1 MSASSSEFAVV
12 ERPTTDSRIFG
23 HTRWDAVPVLAA
35 LLHCAYFFGMFYL
48 FLRNRQFRLDSILM
62 KSKYILIAFAFL
74 SIVALAQTETT
85 TSPATQTFESP
96 GRVPTKMFIPADLM
110 SGPLHSVGDFAENDG
125 MNNTYFLY
133 SGNDAWAVTTGIALR
148 TRIREIYAI
157 AKLREMSK
165 TDEFARAMA
174 NAGKQKVESVVGIV
188 TNPLGTIQN
197 IPLGASRFFGR
208 IGESLKGGSTQGE
221 GNALQNV
228 IGISKAKIALAVK
241 LGVSPY
247 SYNQELQTQLTQN
260 ARAMALGGLVVS
272 AATAAVG
279 GPAGDVLTGLNVNQT
294 LQQTLVNSTPDDL
307 RIINRKK
314 LFALN
319 VTRENADA
327 ILMHP
332 WYSPWTET
340 IMIDALST
348 IGVDP
353 TAFLADACN
362 ALTEEDA
369 IFFERLAQVL
379 ARYDTT
385 KAQLR
390 SIRVESHAVC
400 ALDANGTLVFPLSC
414 DYAIW
419 SEHAAGRVA
428 EFAALT
434 QGQEDI
440 KALAV
445 WVDGKVS
452 DRATQEL
459 KSRKID
465 LVTGVLDKK

>member
-1 MSASSSEFAVV
+1 
-12 ERPTTDSRIFG
+12 
-23 HTRWDAVPVLAA
+23 
-35 LLHCAYFFGMFYL
+35 
-48 FLRNRQFRLDSILM
+48 M
-62 KSKYILIAFAFL
+62 KSRYILIVSAFL
-74 SIVALAQTETT
+74 SITALAQTATT
-85 TSPATQTFESP
+85 TSPAPQTFESP
-96 GRVPTKMFIPADLM
+96 GRVATKMFIPAGLM
-110 SGPLHSVGDFAENDG
+110 TGPLHSVGDYAENDG

-133 SGNDAWAVTTGIALR
+133 SGNDALAVSTGIALR

-157 AKLREMSK
+157 NKLREMSK
-165 TDEFARAMA
+165 TDEFTKAMA
-174 NAGKQKVESVVGIV
+174 KAGKQKIEGVVGIV

-208 IGESLKGGSTQGE
+208 IGEGLKGGRTQGE
-221 GNALQNV
+221 GNAVQNM
-228 IGISKAKIALAVK
+228 IGISKAKLALAVK

-369 IFFERLAQVL
+369 IFFERLSQVL
-379 ARYDTT
+379 ARYDTK
-385 KAQLR
+385 KAKLR

>member
-1 MSASSSEFAVV
+1 
-12 ERPTTDSRIFG
+12 
-23 HTRWDAVPVLAA
+23 
-35 LLHCAYFFGMFYL
+35 
-48 FLRNRQFRLDSILM
+48 M
-62 KSKYILIAFAFL
+62 KPKYILVLLTFL
-74 SIVALAQTETT
+74 SFTAPAHTDTT
-85 TSPATQTFESP
+85 TSPAPETFEAP
-96 GRVPTKMFIPADLM
+96 GRVETKMFIAADLM
-110 SGPLHSVGDFAENDG
+110 TGPLHSVGDYAENDG

-133 SGNDAWAVTTGIALR
+133 SGDDAWAVTTGIALR

-174 NAGKQKVESVVGIV
+174 NAGKQKIESVVGIV
-188 TNPLGTIQN
+188 ANPLGTIQN

-208 IGESLKGGSTQGE
+208 IGESLKGGRTQGE
-221 GNALQNV
+221 GNARQNAV
-228 IGISKAKIALAVK
+228 GVSKAKVALAVK

-247 SYNQELQTQLTQN
+247 SYNQELQTQLTNN
-260 ARAMALGGLVVS
+260 ARAIAMGGLVVN

-279 GPAGDVLTGLNVNQT
+279 GPAGDVLTGLNINQT

-340 IMIDALST
+340 IMIDAFST
-348 IGVDP
+348 IGIDP
-353 TAFLADACN
+353 TAFLTNACN
-362 ALTEEDA
+362 ALTQEDA
-369 IFFERLAQVL
+369 IYFERLAQVL
-379 ARYDTT
+379 ARYHT
-385 KAQLR
+385 KKAKLR
-390 SIRVESHAVC
+390 SLRTESKAVC
-400 ALDANGTLVFPLSC
+400 ALDANGALVFPLSC

-440 KALAV
+440 KALAI

-452 DRATQEL
+452 DRAAQEL
-459 KSRKID
+459 KGRKID
-465 LVTGVLDKK
+465 FVTGV

>member
-1 MSASSSEFAVV
+1 
-12 ERPTTDSRIFG
+12 
-23 HTRWDAVPVLAA
+23 
-35 LLHCAYFFGMFYL
+35 
-48 FLRNRQFRLDSILM
+48 M
-62 KSKYILIAFAFL
+62 KSKYSLIAFAFL
-74 SIVALAQTETT
+74 TIAALGQTETT
-85 TSPATQTFESP
+85 PSPAPQAFETP
-96 GRVPTKMFIPADLM
+96 GRVPTKMFIPAELM

-133 SGNDAWAVTTGIALR
+133 SGDDAWAVTTGIALR

-174 NAGKQKVESVVGIV
+174 NAGKQKIEGVVGIV

-208 IGESLKGGSTQGE
+208 IGEAMKGGTTQGE
-221 GNALQNV
+221 GNAVQNM
-228 IGISKAKIALAVK
+228 IGVSKAKIALAVK

-247 SYNQELQTQLTQN
+247 SYNQELQTQLTSN

-279 GPAGDVLTGLNVNQT
+279 GPAGDVLMGLNVNQT

-319 VTRENADA
+319 VSRENADA

-340 IMIDALST
+340 IMIDAFST
-348 IGVDP
+348 IGIDP

-414 DYAIW
+414 DYATW

-440 KALAV
+440 KGLAV

-452 DRATQEL
+452 DRAAQEL

-465 LVTGVLDKK
+465 LVTAVLDKK

>member
-1 MSASSSEFAVV
+1 
-12 ERPTTDSRIFG
+12 
-23 HTRWDAVPVLAA
+23 
-35 LLHCAYFFGMFYL
+35 
-48 FLRNRQFRLDSILM
+48 M
-62 KSKYILIAFAFL
+62 KSKYILIAFPFL
-74 SIVALAQTETT
+74 SIAALAQTDTT
-85 TSPATQTFESP
+85 TSPAPQAFETP
-96 GRVPTKMFIPADLM
+96 GRVPTKMFIAADLM
-110 SGPLHSVGDFAENDG
+110 SGPLDSVGDFAENDG

-165 TDEFARAMA
+165 TDEFSQAMA
-174 NAGKQKVESVVGIV
+174 NAGKQKIEGVVGIV

-208 IGESLKGGSTQGE
+208 IGESLKGGRTQGQ

-228 IGISKAKIALAVK
+228 IGISKAKVALAVK

-247 SYNQELQTQLTQN
+247 SYNQELQTQLTNN

-279 GPAGDVLTGLNVNQT
+279 GPAGDVLMGLNVNQT

-340 IMIDALST
+340 IMIDALSRV
-348 IGVDP
+348 GVDP

-369 IFFERLAQVL
+369 VFFERLAQVL
-379 ARYDTT
+379 ARYHTT

-440 KALAV
+440 KGLAV

-452 DRATQEL
+452 DRAAQEL
-459 KSRKID
+459 KSRKIE

>member
-1 MSASSSEFAVV
+1 MLLRRALPAARQSLAHSFPIYEVGSGVLLQPRQIPV
-12 ERPTTDSRIFG
+12 PTPT
-23 HTRWDAVPVLAA
+23 
-35 LLHCAYFFGMFYL
+35 
-48 FLRNRQFRLDSILM
+48 SILM
-62 KSKYILIAFAFL
+62 KSKYNLIAFAFL
-74 SIVALAQTETT
+74 TIAALVHTETT
-85 TSPATQTFESP
+85 PSPAPQAFETP
-96 GRVPTKMFIPADLM
+96 GRVPTKMFMPAELM

-133 SGNDAWAVTTGIALR
+133 SGDDAWAVTTGIALR

-165 TDEFARAMA
+165 TDEFAQAMT
-174 NAGKQKVESVVGIV
+174 NAGKQKIEGVVGIV

-208 IGESLKGGSTQGE
+208 IGEAMKGGTTQGE
-221 GNALQNV
+221 GNAVQNM
-228 IGISKAKIALAVK
+228 IGVSKAKVALAVK

-247 SYNQELQTQLTQN
+247 SYNQELQTQLTSN

-314 LFALN
+314 LFALK
-319 VTRENADA
+319 VSRENADA

-369 IFFERLAQVL
+369 VFFERLAQVL

-400 ALDANGTLVFPLSC
+400 ALDSNGILVFPLSC

>member
-1 MSASSSEFAVV
+1 M
-12 ERPTTDSRIFG
+12 
-23 HTRWDAVPVLAA
+23 
-35 LLHCAYFFGMFYL
+35 
-48 FLRNRQFRLDSILM
+48 
-62 KSKYILIAFAFL
+62 
-74 SIVALAQTETT
+74 
-85 TSPATQTFESP
+85 
-96 GRVPTKMFIPADLM
+96 
-110 SGPLHSVGDFAENDG
+110 
-125 MNNTYFLY
+125 
-133 SGNDAWAVTTGIALR
+133 ALR
-148 TRIREIYAI
+148 TRSREIYAI
-157 AKLREMSK
+157 DKLREMSK
-165 TDEFARAMA
+165 TDEFAQAMA
-174 NAGKQKVESVVGIV
+174 NAGKQKIESVVGIV

-197 IPLGASRFFGR
+197 TPLGASRFFGR
-208 IGESLKGGSTQGE
+208 IGESLKGGRTQGE

-228 IGISKAKIALAVK
+228 IGISKAKVALAVK

-247 SYNQELQTQLTQN
+247 SYNQELQTQLASN
-260 ARAMALGGLVVS
+260 ARALALGGLVVS

-279 GPAGDVLTGLNVNQT
+279 GPAGDVLMGLNVNQT

-319 VTRENADA
+319 VSRENADA

-340 IMIDALST
+340 IMIDAFST
-348 IGVDP
+348 IGIDP

-369 IFFERLAQVL
+369 IFFERLAQLL

-385 KAQLR
+385 TAQLR
-390 SIRVESHAVC
+390 SIRVESHAVRE
-400 ALDANGTLVFPLSC
+400 LDSNASFVFPLSC
-414 DYAIW
+414 DYATW

-440 KALAV
+440 KGLAV
-445 WVDGKVS
+445 WVEGKVY
-452 DRATQEL
+452 DRSAQEL
-459 KSRKID
+459 DSRNME
-465 LVTGVLDKK
+465 LV

>member
-1 MSASSSEFAVV
+1 
-12 ERPTTDSRIFG
+12 
-23 HTRWDAVPVLAA
+23 
-35 LLHCAYFFGMFYL
+35 
-48 FLRNRQFRLDSILM
+48 M
-62 KSKYILIAFAFL
+62 KPKYILVLVTFL
-74 SIVALAQTETT
+74 SFNAPAQTDTT
-85 TSPATQTFESP
+85 TSPAPETFEAP
-96 GRVPTKMFIPADLM
+96 GRVETKMFIPADLM
-110 SGPLHSVGDFAENDG
+110 TGPLHSVGDYAENDG

-133 SGNDAWAVTTGIALR
+133 SGDDAWAVTTGIALR

-157 AKLREMSK
+157 DKLGEMSK
-165 TDEFARAMA
+165 TDEFAQAMA
-174 NAGKQKVESVVGIV
+174 KAGKQKIEGVVGIV

-208 IGESLKGGSTQGE
+208 IGEGLKGGRTEGE
-221 GNALQNV
+221 GNAVQNM
-228 IGISKAKIALAVK
+228 IGISKAKVALAVK

-247 SYNQELQTQLTQN
+247 SYNQELQKQLTNN
-260 ARAMALGGLVVS
+260 ARATALGGLVVS

-279 GPAGDVLTGLNVNQT
+279 GPAGDVLMGLNVNQT
-294 LQQTLVNSTPDDL
+294 LQQTLANSTPDDL

-319 VTRENADA
+319 VSRENADA

-332 WYSPWTET
+332 WYSPWNET

-353 TAFLADACN
+353 TAFLTNACN

-369 IFFERLAQVL
+369 IYFERLAQVL
-379 ARYDTT
+379 ARYHTE
-385 KAQLR
+385 KAKVR
-390 SIRVESHAVC
+390 SIRIESTA
-400 ALDANGTLVFPLSC
+400 ATAPDPKGTLVFPLSC

-434 QGQEDI
+434 QGQEDL
-440 KALAV
+440 KGLAV
-445 WVDGKVS
+445 WVDV
-452 DRATQEL
+452 
-459 KSRKID
+459 
-465 LVTGVLDKK
+465 

>member
-1 MSASSSEFAVV
+1 
-12 ERPTTDSRIFG
+12 
-23 HTRWDAVPVLAA
+23 
-35 LLHCAYFFGMFYL
+35 
-48 FLRNRQFRLDSILM
+48 M
-62 KSKYILIAFAFL
+62 KSKYSLIAFAFL
-74 SIVALAQTETT
+74 TIAALGQTETT
-85 TSPATQTFESP
+85 PSPAPQAFETP
-96 GRVPTKMFIPADLM
+96 GRVPTKMFIPAELM

-133 SGNDAWAVTTGIALR
+133 SGDDAWAVTTGIALR

-174 NAGKQKVESVVGIV
+174 NAGKQKIEGVVGIV
-188 TNPLGTIQN
+188 TNPLGAIQN

-208 IGESLKGGSTQGE
+208 IGEAMKGGTTQGE
-221 GNALQNV
+221 GNAVQNM
-228 IGISKAKIALAVK
+228 IGVSKAKIALAVK

-247 SYNQELQTQLTQN
+247 SYNQELQTQLTSN

-279 GPAGDVLTGLNVNQT
+279 GPAGDVLMGLNVNQT

-319 VTRENADA
+319 VSRENADA

-340 IMIDALST
+340 IMIDAFST
-348 IGVDP
+348 IGIDP

-400 ALDANGTLVFPLSC
+400 ALDANGTLVFP
-414 DYAIW
+414 YPAITR
-419 SEHAAGRVA
+419 SGANMQPH
-428 EFAALT
+428 
-434 QGQEDI
+434 
-440 KALAV
+440 V
-445 WVDGKVS
+445 WRNS
-452 DRATQEL
+452 LR
-459 KSRKID
+459 SRKARKTSKD
-465 LVTGVLDKK
+465 SRYGWTAKFPTAQRKN

>member
-1 MSASSSEFAVV
+1 
-12 ERPTTDSRIFG
+12 
-23 HTRWDAVPVLAA
+23 
-35 LLHCAYFFGMFYL
+35 
-48 FLRNRQFRLDSILM
+48 
-62 KSKYILIAFAFL
+62 
-74 SIVALAQTETT
+74 
-85 TSPATQTFESP
+85 
-96 GRVPTKMFIPADLM
+96 MFIPADLM
-110 SGPLHSVGDFAENDG
+110 SGPLHSVGDYAENDG

-133 SGNDAWAVTTGIALR
+133 SGNDAWSVTTGIALR

-165 TDEFARAMA
+165 TDEFAQAMA

-208 IGESLKGGSTQGE
+208 IGESLKGGRTQGE

-228 IGISKAKIALAVK
+228 IGVSKAKVALAVR

-369 IFFERLAQVL
+369 VFFERLAQVL

-434 QGQEDI
+434 QDQEDI
-440 KALAV
+440 KGLAM

-459 KSRKID
+459 KSRKIE

>member
-1 MSASSSEFAVV
+1 
-12 ERPTTDSRIFG
+12 
-23 HTRWDAVPVLAA
+23 
-35 LLHCAYFFGMFYL
+35 
-48 FLRNRQFRLDSILM
+48 M
-62 KSKYILIAFAFL
+62 KSKYSLIAFAFL
-74 SIVALAQTETT
+74 TIAALGQTETT
-85 TSPATQTFESP
+85 PSPAPQAFETP
-96 GRVPTKMFIPADLM
+96 GRVPTKMFIPAELM

-133 SGNDAWAVTTGIALR
+133 SGDDAWAVTTGIALR

-174 NAGKQKVESVVGIV
+174 NAGKQKIEGVVGIV

-208 IGESLKGGSTQGE
+208 IGEAMKGGTTQGE
-221 GNALQNV
+221 GNAVQNM
-228 IGISKAKIALAVK
+228 IGVSKAKIALAVK

-247 SYNQELQTQLTQN
+247 SYNQELQTQLTSN

-279 GPAGDVLTGLNVNQT
+279 GPAGDVLMGLNVNQT

-319 VTRENADA
+319 VSRENADA

-340 IMIDALST
+340 IMIDAFST
-348 IGVDP
+348 IGIDP

-440 KALAV
+440 KGLAV

-452 DRATQEL
+452 DRAAQEL

-465 LVTGVLDKK
+465 LVTAVLDKK

>member
-1 MSASSSEFAVV
+1 
-12 ERPTTDSRIFG
+12 
-23 HTRWDAVPVLAA
+23 
-35 LLHCAYFFGMFYL
+35 
-48 FLRNRQFRLDSILM
+48 M
-62 KSKYILIAFAFL
+62 KSKYSLIAFAFL
-74 SIVALAQTETT
+74 TIAALGQTETT
-85 TSPATQTFESP
+85 PSPAPQAFETP
-96 GRVPTKMFIPADLM
+96 GRVPTKMFIPAELM

-133 SGNDAWAVTTGIALR
+133 SGDDAWAVTTGIALR

-174 NAGKQKVESVVGIV
+174 NAGKQKIEGVVGIV
-188 TNPLGTIQN
+188 TNPLGAIQN

-208 IGESLKGGSTQGE
+208 IGEAMKGGTTQGE
-221 GNALQNV
+221 GNAVQNM
-228 IGISKAKIALAVK
+228 IGVSKAKIALAVK

-247 SYNQELQTQLTQN
+247 SYNQELQTQLTSN

-279 GPAGDVLTGLNVNQT
+279 GPAGDVLMGLNVNQT

-319 VTRENADA
+319 VSRENADA

-340 IMIDALST
+340 IMIDAFST
-348 IGVDP
+348 IGIDP

-440 KALAV
+440 KGLAV

-452 DRATQEL
+452 DRAAQEL

-465 LVTGVLDKK
+465 LVTAVLDKK

>member
-1 MSASSSEFAVV
+1 
-12 ERPTTDSRIFG
+12 
-23 HTRWDAVPVLAA
+23 
-35 LLHCAYFFGMFYL
+35 
-48 FLRNRQFRLDSILM
+48 M
-62 KSKYILIAFAFL
+62 KSKYSLIAFAFL
-74 SIVALAQTETT
+74 TIAALGQTETT
-85 TSPATQTFESP
+85 PSPAPQAFETP
-96 GRVPTKMFIPADLM
+96 GRVPTKMFIPAELM

-133 SGNDAWAVTTGIALR
+133 SGDDAWAVTTGIALR

-174 NAGKQKVESVVGIV
+174 NAGKQKIEGVVGIV

-208 IGESLKGGSTQGE
+208 IGEAMKGGTTQGE
-221 GNALQNV
+221 GNAVQNM
-228 IGISKAKIALAVK
+228 IGVSKAKIALAVK

-247 SYNQELQTQLTQN
+247 SYNQELQTQLTSN

-279 GPAGDVLTGLNVNQT
+279 GPAGDVLMGLNVNQT

-319 VTRENADA
+319 VSRENADA

-340 IMIDALST
+340 IMIDAFST
-348 IGVDP
+348 IGIDP

-419 SEHAAGRVA
+419 SEHAAARVA

-440 KALAV
+440 KGLAV

-452 DRATQEL
+452 DRAAQEL

-465 LVTGVLDKK
+465 LVTAVLDKK

>member
-1 MSASSSEFAVV
+1 MNTVLSSSHPI
-12 ERPTTDSRIFG
+12 PTPSSTF
-23 HTRWDAVPVLAA
+23 
-35 LLHCAYFFGMFYL
+35 
-48 FLRNRQFRLDSILM
+48 M
-62 KSKYILIAFAFL
+62 KLKYIFIAFTFL
-74 SIVALAQTETT
+74 SIAALAQTETA
-85 TSPATQTFESP
+85 TSPAPQAFESP
-96 GRVPTKMFIPADLM
+96 GRVETKMFVPADLM

-133 SGNDAWAVTTGIALR
+133 SGDDASAVTTGIALR

-157 AKLREMSK
+157 DKLREMSK
-165 TDEFARAMA
+165 TDEFTKAMA
-174 NAGKQKVESVVGIV
+174 NAGKQKVEGVVGIV
-188 TNPLGTIQN
+188 TNPLGTMQN
-197 IPLGASRFFGR
+197 IPRGASRFFGR
-208 IGESLKGGSTQGE
+208 IGEGLKGGRTEGE
-221 GNALQNV
+221 GNAVQSM
-228 IGISKAKIALAVK
+228 IGVSKAKVALAVK

-247 SYNQELQTQLTQN
+247 TYNQELQTQLTNN
-260 ARAMALGGLVVS
+260 ARAIAMGGLLVN

-279 GPAGDVLTGLNVNQT
+279 GPAGDVLTALNINQT

-307 RIINRKK
+307 RILNRKK
-314 LFALN
+314 LFALG

-332 WYSPWTET
+332 WYSPWSET
-340 IMIDALST
+340 VMIDALST

-353 TAFLADACN
+353 TAFLANACN

-369 IFFERLAQVL
+369 TYFERLAQLL

-385 KAQLR
+385 KAELR

-400 ALDANGTLVFPLSC
+400 ALDAKGTLVFPLSC

-465 LVTGVLDKK
+465 LVAGVLDKG

>member
-1 MSASSSEFAVV
+1 
-12 ERPTTDSRIFG
+12 
-23 HTRWDAVPVLAA
+23 
-35 LLHCAYFFGMFYL
+35 
-48 FLRNRQFRLDSILM
+48 M
-62 KSKYILIAFAFL
+62 KSKYILIPLAFITIA
-74 SIVALAQTETT
+74 ALAQTQTT
-85 TSPATQTFESP
+85 TSPAPQVFESP
-96 GRVPTKMFIPADLM
+96 GRVETKMFIPTNLM
-110 SGPLHSVGDFAENDG
+110 SGPLDSVADFAENDG

-148 TRIREIYAI
+148 TRIREIYAVD
-157 AKLREMSK
+157 KLREMSK
-165 TDEFARAMA
+165 TDEFTQAMA
-174 NAGKQKVESVVGIV
+174 NAGRQKVEGVVGIV
-188 TNPLGTIQN
+188 TNPLGTMQN
-197 IPLGASRFFGR
+197 IPRGASRFFGR
-208 IGESLKGGSTQGE
+208 IGEGLKGGRTEGE
-221 GNALQNV
+221 GNAVQSM
-228 IGISKAKIALAVK
+228 IGVSKAKVALAVK

-247 SYNQELQTQLTQN
+247 TYNQELQTQLTNN
-260 ARAMALGGLVVS
+260 ARAIAMGGLVVN

-314 LFALN
+314 LFALG

-332 WYSPWTET
+332 WYSPWSET
-340 IMIDALST
+340 VMIDALST

-353 TAFLADACN
+353 TAFLANACN

-369 IFFERLAQVL
+369 TYFERLAQVL

-400 ALDANGTLVFPLSC
+400 ALDAKGTLVFPLSC

-440 KALAV
+440 KGLAV

-452 DRATQEL
+452 ERAAQEL
-459 KSRKID
+459 KNRKID

>member
-1 MSASSSEFAVV
+1 
-12 ERPTTDSRIFG
+12 
-23 HTRWDAVPVLAA
+23 
-35 LLHCAYFFGMFYL
+35 
-48 FLRNRQFRLDSILM
+48 M
-62 KSKYILIAFAFL
+62 KSKYSLIAFAFL
-74 SIVALAQTETT
+74 TIAALGQTETT
-85 TSPATQTFESP
+85 PSPAPQAFETP
-96 GRVPTKMFIPADLM
+96 GRVPTKMFIPAELM

-133 SGNDAWAVTTGIALR
+133 SGDDAWAVTTGIALR

-174 NAGKQKVESVVGIV
+174 NAGKQKIEGVVGIV

-208 IGESLKGGSTQGE
+208 IGEAMKGGTTQGE
-221 GNALQNV
+221 GNAVQNM
-228 IGISKAKIALAVK
+228 IGVSKAKIALAVK

-247 SYNQELQTQLTQN
+247 SYNQELQTQLTSN

-279 GPAGDVLTGLNVNQT
+279 GPAGDVLMGLNVNQT

-319 VTRENADA
+319 VSRENADA

-340 IMIDALST
+340 IMIDAFST
-348 IGVDP
+348 IGIDP

-369 IFFERLAQVL
+369 IFFERLSQVL

-452 DRATQEL
+452 DRAAQEL

-465 LVTGVLDKK
+465 LVTAVLDKK

>member
-1 MSASSSEFAVV
+1 
-12 ERPTTDSRIFG
+12 
-23 HTRWDAVPVLAA
+23 
-35 LLHCAYFFGMFYL
+35 
-48 FLRNRQFRLDSILM
+48 M
-62 KSKYILIAFAFL
+62 KSKYNLIAFAFL
-74 SIVALAQTETT
+74 TIAALGQTETT
-85 TSPATQTFESP
+85 PSPAPQAFETP
-96 GRVPTKMFIPADLM
+96 GRVPTKMFMPAELM

-133 SGNDAWAVTTGIALR
+133 SGDDAWAVTTGIALR

-165 TDEFARAMA
+165 TDEFAQAMT
-174 NAGKQKVESVVGIV
+174 NAGKQKIEGVVGIV

-208 IGESLKGGSTQGE
+208 IGEAMKGGTTQGE
-221 GNALQNV
+221 GNAVQNM
-228 IGISKAKIALAVK
+228 IGVSKAKVALAVK

-247 SYNQELQTQLTQN
+247 SYNQELQTQLTSN

-319 VTRENADA
+319 VSRENADA

-452 DRATQEL
+452 DRAAQEL

-465 LVTGVLDKK
+465 LVTGVLDKG